1 MPPSCQEA
9 ERSSASSWPSPG
21 LWRTFLT
28 AYVKSGGYFVN
39 PGTARGQ
46 YRARIRAA
54 VLAGSLAVV
63 CPLAGIGPGLAQDRG
78 PSGDLP
84 TGTRTGKSGLPLPRF
99 ASLKSDQV
107 HMRKGPGL
115 QYPIVWVYRR
125 AGLPVEVVNE
135 FENWRE
141 VRDSDGASGWVFRPL
156 LSNRRTAL
164 LIPWKIEPGKPLPQ
178 IELKL
183 RPSANSSSVVTVE
196 AGVIANIR
204 SCNGRW
210 CYLSIGS
217 FLGNVEQER
226 LWGVYKQEKIQ

>member
-1 MPPSCQEA
+1 M
-9 ERSSASSWPSPG
+9 
-21 LWRTFLT
+21 T
-28 AYVKSGGYFVN
+28 AYVMSGGFLVN
-39 PGTARGQ
+39 PGTARGVL
-46 YRARIRAA
+46 RSRIRAA
-54 VLAGSLAVV
+54 VLACSLA
-63 CPLAGIGPGLAQDRG
+63 LACSWTGAEAQERG

-125 AGLPVEVVNE
+125 AGLPVEIVNE

-164 LIPWKIEPGKPLPQ
+164 LIPWKIEQGKPLPQ
-178 IELKL
+178 IELKS
-183 RPSANSSSVVTVE
+183 RASATSSTVVTVE

-226 LWGVYKQEKIQ
+226 LWGVYKQEQIQ